1 MRRRHPGERV
11 EPFRHRI
18 HAPQGARIR
27 EMIETWARS
36 VTFEITEKLP
46 NEIQDRDADVWE
58 SLITIADAVGGDW
71 PKRAR
76 VAAVALITEAK
87 ERDPSLGV
95 RLLAD
100 LKSIF
105 GVAQEM
111 TTEAILRALHA
122 LNTWNDLKGKPL
134 NDRGLA
140 QRLRQYEIKPKILTD
155 GSHRGYKRED
165 LNDAWDR
172 YLAAPP
178 LSDGSVTNVTSVTSV
193 QPLDVTDVTDV
204 TLVAA

>member
-18 HAPQGARIR
+18 HTPQGARIR

-178 LSDGSVTNVTSVTSV
+178 LSDGSVTN
-193 QPLDVTDVTDV
+193 
-204 TLVAA
+204 

>member
-18 HAPQGARIR
+18 HAPQGARFR
-27 EMIETWARS
+27 EMIEAWARS

-58 SLITIADAVGGDW
+58 SLISIADAVGGDW

-193 QPLDVTDVTDV
+193 QPLDVTDVT
-204 TLVAA
+204 LVVA

>member
-11 EPFRHRI
+11 VPFRHRI
-18 HAPQGARIR
+18 HAPLAK
-27 EMIETWARS
+27 WLRS

-122 LNTWNDLKGKPL
+122 LNESPWNDLKGKPL

-140 QRLRQYEIKPKILTD
+140 QRLRQYEIKPKVLTEIAS
-155 GSHRGYKRED
+155 GLQARGPK
-165 LNDAWDR
+165 
-172 YLAAPP
+172 
-178 LSDGSVTNVTSVTSV
+178 
-193 QPLDVTDVTDV
+193 
-204 TLVAA
+204 

>member
-27 EMIETWARS
+27 EMIETWAQS

-46 NEIQDRDADVWE
+46 NEIQDCDADIWE

-87 ERDPSLGV
+87 ERDPSPGV

-105 GVAQEM
+105 GVA
-111 TTEAILRALHA
+111 R
-122 LNTWNDLKGKPL
+122 
-134 NDRGLA
+134 R
-140 QRLRQYEIKPKILTD
+140 R
-155 GSHRGYKRED
+155 
-165 LNDAWDR
+165 
-172 YLAAPP
+172 
-178 LSDGSVTNVTSVTSV
+178 
-193 QPLDVTDVTDV
+193 
-204 TLVAA
+204 

>member
-1 MRRRHPGERV
+1 MGNKDIISQRSLFVKLLHDRYTPKGNLLIAHAFHTQREAAHCRKYPPNGGNRGLFGCGSRRSRLAPDTIFGSVIIRMRRRHPGERV

-58 SLITIADAVGGDW
+58 LLITIADAVGGDW

-76 VAAVALITEAK
+76 VAVALITEAK

-111 TTEAILRALHA
+111 TTEAIAGA
-122 LNTWNDLKGKPL
+122 
-134 NDRGLA
+134 
-140 QRLRQYEIKPKILTD
+140 
-155 GSHRGYKRED
+155 S
-165 LNDAWDR
+165 
-172 YLAAPP
+172 
-178 LSDGSVTNVTSVTSV
+178 
-193 QPLDVTDVTDV
+193 
-204 TLVAA
+204 

>member
-193 QPLDVTDVTDV
+193 TSVQPLDVTDV

>member
-1 MRRRHPGERV
+1 MR
-11 EPFRHRI
+11 FK
-18 HAPQGARIR
+18 
-27 EMIETWARS
+27 T
-36 VTFEITEKLP
+36 VTRTYGNRF
-46 NEIQDRDADVWE
+46 
-58 SLITIADAVGGDW
+58 ITIADAVGGDW

-111 TTEAILRALHA
+111 PIEANLRALHA
-122 LNTWNDLKGKPL
+122 LNESPWNDLKGKPL

-140 QRLRQYEIKPKILTD
+140 QRLRQYEIKPKVLTD

-165 LNDAWDR
+165 LNDAWD
-172 YLAAPP
+172 
-178 LSDGSVTNVTSVTSV
+178 
-193 QPLDVTDVTDV
+193 
-204 TLVAA
+204 

>member
-1 MRRRHPGERV
+1 LN
-11 EPFRHRI
+11 PFRHRI

-193 QPLDVTDVTDV
+193 TSVQPLDVTDVTDV

>member
-11 EPFRHRI
+11 GPFRHRI

-58 SLITIADAVGGDW
+58 LLITIADAVGGDW

-76 VAAVALITEAK
+76 VAVALITEAK

-111 TTEAILRALHA
+111 PIEANLRALHA
-122 LNTWNDLKGKPL
+122 LNESPWNDLKGKPL

-140 QRLRQYEIKPKILTD
+140 QRLRQYEIKPKRLTD

-165 LNDAWDR
+165 LNDAWD
-172 YLAAPP
+172 
-178 LSDGSVTNVTSVTSV
+178 
-193 QPLDVTDVTDV
+193 
-204 TLVAA
+204 

>member
-178 LSDGSVTNVTSVTSV
+178 LSDGSVTNVTSV
-193 QPLDVTDVTDV
+193 QPLDVTDV

>member
-1 MRRRHPGERV
+1 MHTLFTHRGRQLIVENIPRTEEIEAFSAVALAGLGWLPIRSYRGSVIIRMRRRPGERV

-111 TTEAILRALHA
+111 TTEAIAGA
-122 LNTWNDLKGKPL
+122 SCSK
-134 NDRGLA
+134 
-140 QRLRQYEIKPKILTD
+140 Q
-155 GSHRGYKRED
+155 
-165 LNDAWDR
+165 
-172 YLAAPP
+172 
-178 LSDGSVTNVTSVTSV
+178 
-193 QPLDVTDVTDV
+193 
-204 TLVAA
+204 VAME

>member
-1 MRRRHPGERV
+1 MR
-11 EPFRHRI
+11 FK
-18 HAPQGARIR
+18 
-27 EMIETWARS
+27 T
-36 VTFEITEKLP
+36 VTRTYGNRF
-46 NEIQDRDADVWE
+46 
-58 SLITIADAVGGDW
+58 ITIADAVGGDW

-111 TTEAILRALHA
+111 PTEANLWALHA
-122 LNTWNDLKGKPL
+122 PNESPWNDLKGKPL

-140 QRLRQYEIKPKILTD
+140 QRLRQYEIKPKVLTD

-193 QPLDVTDVTDV
+193 QPFDVTEV
-204 TLVAA
+204 TLVAANGGELDPDDWSLNTEPQEVKASMATSDKRD

>member
-1 MRRRHPGERV
+1 MR
-11 EPFRHRI
+11 FK
-18 HAPQGARIR
+18 
-27 EMIETWARS
+27 T
-36 VTFEITEKLP
+36 VTRTYGNRF
-46 NEIQDRDADVWE
+46 
-58 SLITIADAVGGDW
+58 ITIADAVGGDW

-122 LNTWNDLKGKPL
+122 LNESPWNDLKGKPL

-140 QRLRQYEIKPKILTD
+140 QRLRQYEIKPKVLTD

-165 LNDAWDR
+165 LNDAWD
-172 YLAAPP
+172 
-178 LSDGSVTNVTSVTSV
+178 
-193 QPLDVTDVTDV
+193 
-204 TLVAA
+204 